1 MNSRH
6 QIDEMYISKQ
16 LKQFKHFAHIEHS
29 PEDDIIT
36 CPWCYN
42 VTVYSFSLPNRCN
55 VCAREI
61 TDADII
67 NSYQD

>member
-1 MNSRH
+1 MNTKH
-6 QIDEMYISKQ
+6 QIEEMHLSKH
-16 LKQFKHFAHIEHS
+16 LKKHKSFSFPEYS
-29 PEDDIIT
+29 PEDDIVI

-42 VTVYSFSLPNRCN
+42 VTIYSFSLPNRCN

-61 TDADII
+61 TDVDLV